1 MPSLK
6 KWYHV
11 YIILYILHR
20 DFSNYQFKWK
30 NNQYVFILRNPR
42 YFFFILLYLSYIIIQ
57 FKLRVCENSQML
69 KAKLFHSMLHL
80 LFTSKITRECGEK
93 MRDNTFVIWG
103 LDSIY
108 LWDRK
113 WFSICTKLKG
123 CSIDSWLIKN
133 QKCQDGYN
141 QKYEFNLL
149 LTRALKNKAIVF
161 CI

>member
-1 MPSLK
+1 
-6 KWYHV
+6 
-11 YIILYILHR
+11 
-20 DFSNYQFKWK
+20 
-30 NNQYVFILRNPR
+30 
-42 YFFFILLYLSYIIIQ
+42 
-57 FKLRVCENSQML
+57 ML

-113 WFSICTKLKG
+113 WFAICTKLKG